1 MGEALRPQIREDFWQ
16 AATDPRDRAFQ
27 AFVLCT
33 PLALGASGYA
43 AVTRKRGWGLPWTLV
58 WDLLLL
64 AVYYGGM
71 LGMYLYLM
79 PEEEALRLAG
89 FERYAC
95 SGMTLYAGILLL
107 QAVADLEG
115 SFTVD
120 IDLWGAYRAYASP
133 ASKRRYQYA
142 VLGTFLLGI
151 NFLYSEYNGLI
162 AIRDQYEESLPGR
175 AEALAGDQWYEG
187 GRTDP
192 ARYLIIASDE
202 EGQVSS
208 GEVRYV
214 FRYFLWAEEVDV
226 TTDPAAEEEAGKEYD
241 HVLDIKLGTWYF

>member
-1 MGEALRPQIREDFWQ
+1 MHL
-16 AATDPRDRAFQ
+16 
-27 AFVLCT
+27 
-33 PLALGASGYA
+33 LALGASVYG
-43 AVTRKRGWGLPWTLV
+43 AVTGKRGWGLPWALA

-120 IDLWGAYRAYASP
+120 IDLRGAYRAYAP
-133 ASKRRYQYA
+133 RRPSA
-142 VLGTFLLGI
+142 GI
-151 NFLYSEYNGLI
+151 STQCWGPSCWGSI
-162 AIRDQYEESLPGR
+162 SCIPSITG
-175 AEALAGDQWYEG
+175 
-187 GRTDP
+187 
-192 ARYLIIASDE
+192 
-202 EGQVSS
+202 
-208 GEVRYV
+208 
-214 FRYFLWAEEVDV
+214 
-226 TTDPAAEEEAGKEYD
+226 
-241 HVLDIKLGTWYF
+241 